1 MSEKHIPSS
10 ASTNGAING
19 TGDAHAHA
27 SDLVSAPAAALPR
40 LDVGKLMT
48 GVRLV
53 VIGGTGFV
61 GKVFWLMLLDRY
73 PQVGKIYLLVR
84 STKELTS
91 EERFWN
97 VIVKN
102 EAFKPLRDTYGD
114 GLEAFL
120 RDRVIPI
127 DGDVGQPLCGVSE
140 SVLKSIEG
148 TIDVVVNVAGI
159 VDFNPPL
166 DEALDAN
173 AFGSQNLIALTRR
186 IKGDRDI
193 KLMHTSTCYVAG
205 RRKGPIDEVD
215 PRTFPFPRA
224 SELGPELWDPNR
236 EIDECLDII
245 REAKHRADDA
255 FRQSEFAEKARA
267 NLTKRG
273 EPTYGDALESE
284 VSRVKRKYL
293 DTRLIAAGKDRAVH
307 WGWPNIYTYTKSIG
321 EQVIAASGLP
331 CTIVRPGCCEATL
344 EFPFPG
350 WNEGISTSAPH
361 TYLIMKGHMT
371 IPSSEAPLDLIP
383 TDLVTAGMIM
393 SLAELIEGTHKPVYQ
408 YGIAD
413 VNPASIVRL
422 GELIGLYRRKHFQK
436 KGGSGGA
443 ALLNLAQS
451 RFEPLFIS
459 PKQFEMSSS
468 PAISAGARGLAKL
481 LRGVPAFAPAA
492 KTLESVADGEDR
504 IADLLRLFVP
514 FTAEANGPFTAANT
528 RAAYARLSPA
538 DQKKLRWNPEELDYA
553 DWMMN
558 TQLPAFEKWVMP
570 QMDKKVNKGMKPLRA
585 HPTLVHLV
593 DAMAERHGLSVALGH
608 LETDGFSRVTFDD
621 VKARSIAA
629 GARLQA
635 AGVLPGHTVML
646 MAQNHPDWGITA
658 FGVMRAGAAV
668 VPVDPAMDAQGV
680 ARILEESGAHAIVWD
695 EDSKKKHGH
704 ERTTGSRP
712 VFDLH
717 ELTAIEG
724 APELS
729 PVPIASSDIAS
740 VLFTSGTTGTP
751 KGVRLTHGN
760 FTSLA
765 AQLAPLFPL
774 RPGDRVL
781 SVLPLHHTF
790 EFTCGLILPLSRGA
804 RVVYLDSFTG
814 ERLSRAL
821 ELGKVTAMV
830 GVPALWQLIE
840 RRILARAKERGKV
853 VENVMNLGADLNRA
867 LGRTVGV
874 DVGKLLFGQVHDAL
888 GGNVKYLIS
897 GGAALPKETQKRFAG
912 WGLPLFEGY
921 GLTEAGPVLT
931 VTEPGKGLPG
941 VVGRAIPGV
950 ELKISEPDGDGVG
963 EVLARGP
970 NVMAGYTDPEAT
982 ARTLDKD
989 GWLHTGDLG
998 RLDSKGRLSLAG
1010 RSDDVI
1016 IGPAG
1021 ENIYPDDLEALIGV
1035 VPGVN
1040 ELAIVRVSVDGAQRI
1055 ACLAVPEAT
1064 DEDRATRNERTQA
1077 ELRTAF
1083 ERLPYGK
1090 RPAIVHLYENKLP
1103 RTATR
1108 KVKRPEVTEILTR
1121 LIGASAKAPLDGQ
1134 TNPVRVAISLVRHR
1148 PVESIASG
1156 ATLLGDLSFD
1166 SLSLSELLVALEARY
1181 GTIDSDALQ
1190 ACATV
1195 ADVEV
1200 LVGLTRESLPPPPSV
1215 VAVPVSVTGTGR
1227 SRIESGDDGERIVLP
1242 VPLQEAGKRFIGAL
1256 QDAFYG
1262 QLMSARV
1269 YGRAHI
1275 PQNRNTIVVA
1285 NHASH
1290 LDMGFVRHALGA
1302 YGEDIVSLA
1311 AQDYFFDK
1319 SPLRR
1324 AFFENLTNL
1333 QAIDRTKGLR
1343 ASERQAA
1350 EILKQGKTMLI
1361 FPEGTRSPDGDV
1373 HEFKP
1378 LVGHLALTYGVDILP
1393 VYLSGTREAMP
1404 KGSRLPTRRDLTARI
1419 GLPLTVAEMR
1429 RISQGMTPADASR
1442 EASRLAYEAIVALR
1456 AGDVLDTRTIAPR
1469 KTKGPMLPATNASAA
1484 PGVEAPAPVL
1494 PAVKKKDHPLVTLF
1508 TELGTK
1514 FKPGSTVKPIS
1525 FYFTLGGDPQAKWT
1539 VRVDAER
1546 CDIRPGK
1553 PDGDAADCVLK
1564 TTPEIFEKIVRE
1576 AYIPGAAEFLSGAV
1590 KSNDIEL
1597 LLTFQKVFA
1606 LG

>member
-1 MSEKHIPSS
+1 MDERHTSE
-10 ASTNGAING
+10 T
-19 TGDAHAHA
+19 AHA
-27 SDLVSAPAAALPR
+27 SPGHVNGAHAVAAPAELAL
-40 LDVGKLMT
+40 LDVARLTK

-53 VIGGTGFV
+53 VLGGTGFV
-61 GKVFWLMLLDRY
+61 GKVFWLMLLARY
-73 PQVGKIYLLVR
+73 PDVGKIYLLVR

-102 EAFKPLRDTYGD
+102 EAFRPLREAHGD
-114 GLEAFL
+114 GFVDFL
-120 RDRVIPI
+120 REKVVPI
-127 DGDVGQPLCGVSE
+127 DGDVGAPFCGVSE
-140 SVLKSIEG
+140 EVMASIEG
-148 TIDVVVNVAGI
+148 TIDVVVNVAGV

-186 IKGDRDI
+186 IKGGRDI
-193 KLMHTSTCYVAG
+193 KLLHTSTCYVAG
-205 RRKGPIDEVD
+205 RRKGPIAEVD

-224 SELGPELWDPNR
+224 AELGSGLWDPNR
-236 EIDECLDII
+236 EIEECLDII

-255 FRQSEFAEKARA
+255 FRQSEFAEKAKQ
-267 NLTKRG
+267 NLARRG
-273 EPTYGDALESE
+273 EPTYGAAFDAE
-284 VSRVKRKYL
+284 VQRVKRKYL
-293 DTRLIAAGKDRAVH
+293 DVRLIAAGKDRAVH

-331 CTIVRPGCCEATL
+331 FTIARPACCEATL
-344 EFPFPG
+344 EFPFTS

-393 SLAELIEGTHKPVYQ
+393 SLAELLEGTHKPVYQ
-408 YGIAD
+408 YAMSD
-413 VNPASIVRL
+413 VNRASIIRL

-436 KGGSGGA
+436 KSSGN
-443 ALLNLAQS
+443 ALLNMAQS
-451 RFEPLFIS
+451 RLEPIFIS
-459 PKQFEMSSS
+459 PEQFEMSSS
-468 PAISAGARGLAKL
+468 PAIAAGAKGLAKL
-481 LRGVPAFAPAA
+481 VRGVPGLAP
-492 KTLESVADGEDR
+492 VAENLKKVAEGEER

-514 FTAEANGPFTAANT
+514 FTAEVNGPFTAANT
-528 RAAYARLSPA
+528 RAAFARLAPD
-538 DQKKLRWNPEELDYA
+538 DQAKLRWNPEELDYA

-558 TQLPAFEKWVMP
+558 VQLPAFERWVMP
-570 QMDKKVNKGMKPLRA
+570 QMDAKVQREKKPLRP

-593 DAMAERHGLSVALGH
+593 DAMAERHGLAVALGQ
-608 LETDGFSRVTFDD
+608 LEADGFSRVTFGD
-621 VKARSIAA
+621 VRDRSIAVA
-629 GARLQA
+629 GRLQA
-635 AGVLPGHTVML
+635 AGIKHGDTVLV

-658 FGVMRAGAAV
+658 FGVTRAGGAI

-680 ARILEESGAHAIVWD
+680 ARILGESGARAIVWD
-695 EDSKKKHGH
+695 EESRKKHGAAA
-704 ERTTGSRP
+704 GDRP
-712 VFDLH
+712 TFDLH
-717 ELTAIEG
+717 AITALEG
-724 APELS
+724 APPAT
-729 PVPIASSDIAS
+729 PVDVAPSDIAS

-751 KGVRLTHGN
+751 KGVKLTHGN

-765 AQLAPLFPL
+765 AQIAPIFPL
-774 RPGDRVL
+774 RAGDRVL

-804 RVVYLDSFTG
+804 RVLYLDSVSG
-814 ERLSRAL
+814 ERLAHAL

-840 RRILARAKERGKV
+840 RRILARAKERGQA
-853 VENVMNLGADLNRA
+853 VETAMNLGADLNRS
-867 LGRTVGV
+867 LGRTLGV

-931 VTEPGKGLPG
+931 VTEPGKAVPG

-950 ELKISEPDGDGVG
+950 ELKIHEPDADGVG

-970 NVMAGYTDPEAT
+970 NVMAGYTDSEAT
-982 ARTLDKD
+982 ARTLDKG

-998 RLDSKGRLSLAG
+998 KLDSKGRLSLAG
-1010 RSDDVI
+1010 RLDDVI

-1021 ENIYPDDLEALIGV
+1021 ENIHPDDLEALIGE
-1035 VPGVN
+1035 VPGVS
-1040 ELAIVRVSVDGAQRI
+1040 ELAVVRLVVDGVQRI

-1064 DEDRATRNERTQA
+1064 DEERAARNERVRA
-1077 ELRTAF
+1077 ELRASF
-1083 ERLPYGK
+1083 EKLPFGK
-1090 RPAIVHLYENKLP
+1090 RPAIVHLQDAKLP

-1108 KVKRPEVTEILTR
+1108 KVKRPEVAEIVSKLAAAT
-1121 LIGASAKAPLDGQ
+1121 ATAAPDGQ
-1134 TNPVRVAISLVRHR
+1134 TNPVRVAISQVRQR
-1148 PVESIASG
+1148 PVESITAS
-1156 ATLLGDLSFD
+1156 ATLLGDLAFD

-1181 GTIDSDALQ
+1181 GTIDGDALQ

-1195 ADVEV
+1195 ADVEA
-1200 LVGLTRESLPPPPSV
+1200 LVGVTRESLLPPAPG
-1215 VAVPVSVTGTGR
+1215 ATVPDR
-1227 SRIESGDDGERIVLP
+1227 ARIDAGADEERIVLP
-1242 VPLQEAGKRFIGAL
+1242 VPLQEAGKRLIGAL

-1269 YGRAHI
+1269 FGRAHI

-1319 SPLRR
+1319 SPVRR

-1333 QAIDRTKGLR
+1333 QALDRTKGLR

-1378 LVGHLALTYGVDILP
+1378 LVGHLSLTYGVDILP

-1404 KGSRLPTRRDLTARI
+1404 KGARLPTRRDISARI
-1419 GLPLTVAEMR
+1419 GLPLTVAELK
-1429 RISQGMTPADASR
+1429 RISRGMTPADAAR
-1442 EASRLAYEAIVALR
+1442 EASRLAYEAILALR
-1456 AGDVLDTRTIAPR
+1456 AGDILDTRTIAPR
-1469 KTKGPMLPATNASAA
+1469 KATTEATGAPLPTAA
-1484 PGVEAPAPVL
+1484 PL
-1494 PAVKKKDHPLVTLF
+1494 PAVKKKEHPLVTLF

-1525 FYFTLGGDPQAKWT
+1525 WYFTLGGDAQAKWT

-1564 TTPEIFEKIVRE
+1564 TSPEIFERIVRE
-1576 AYIPGAAEFLSGAV
+1576 AYVPGPAEFLSGAV

-1597 LLTFQKVFA
+1597 LLTFQKVFE

>member
-1 MSEKHIPSS
+1 MEKHKNGVNGVAAPLP
-10 ASTNGAING
+10 ASPPFEGEENV
-19 TGDAHAHA
+19 AHGELGQA
-27 SDLVSAPAAALPR
+27 PR
-40 LDVGKLMT
+40 LEVEKLLR
-48 GVRLV
+48 GVRLM
-53 VIGGTGFV
+53 ILGGTGFL

-73 PQVGKIYLLVR
+73 PDVGKIYLLVR

-97 VIVKN
+97 VIVQN
-102 EAFKPLRDTYGD
+102 EAFRPLRETHGD
-114 GLEAFL
+114 GFLAFL
-120 RDRVIPI
+120 REKVVPI
-127 DGDVGQPLCGVSE
+127 DGDVGRPCCGVSE
-140 SVLKSIEG
+140 AVMSELAG

-186 IKGDRDI
+186 ISRGTGDRVGDRTV

-205 RRKGPIDEVD
+205 RRKGPILEVD
-215 PRTFPFPRA
+215 PRTVPFPRA
-224 SELGPELWDPNR
+224 AELGGHLWDPDR
-236 EIDECLDII
+236 EIEECLDII
-245 REAKHRADDA
+245 RQAKHRADDA
-255 FRQSEFAEKARA
+255 FRQSEFAEKAKE
-267 NLTKRG
+267 NLGRRG
-273 EPTYGDALESE
+273 EPTYGDAFAAE
-284 VSRVKRKYL
+284 VARVKRKYL
-293 DTRLIAAGKDRAVH
+293 DARLIEAGKDRAVH

-321 EQVIAASGLP
+321 EQVIAASGIP

-344 EFPFPG
+344 RFPFPG

-371 IPSSEAPLDLIP
+371 IAGSEDPLDLIP

-393 SLAELIEGTHKPVYQ
+393 SLAELVEGTHKPVYQ

-422 GELIGLYRRKHFQK
+422 GELMGLYKRKHFQRK
-436 KGGSGGA
+436 KGGN
-443 ALLNLAQS
+443 ALLNMAQS
-451 RFEPLFIS
+451 RMEPVFVS
-459 PKQFEMSSS
+459 PQQFELASS
-468 PAISAGARGLAKL
+468 PAISRGAKGLAKL
-481 LRGVPAFAPAA
+481 FRGVPALAPFASSLQ
-492 KTLESVADGEDR
+492 KIGEGEDR
-504 IADLLRLFVP
+504 IADLMRLFVP
-514 FTAEANGPFTAANT
+514 FTAATNGPFTAANT

-538 DQKKLRWNPEELDYA
+538 DQDKLRWNPEELDYA

-558 TQLPAFEKWVMP
+558 VQLPAFERWVLP
-570 QMDKKVNKGMKPLRA
+570 LMDAKVKRATKPLRS

-593 DAMAERHGLSVALGH
+593 DAMAERHGMTVAMGR
-608 LETDGFSRVTFDD
+608 LETDGFSRVTFAD
-621 VKARSIAA
+621 VKARSIAVA
-629 GARLQA
+629 GRLQA
-635 AGVLPGHTVML
+635 EGIGPGDTVVLIAANQPE
-646 MAQNHPDWGITA
+646 WGITA
-658 FGVMRAGAAV
+658 FGIGRAGAAV
-668 VPVDPAMDAQGV
+668 VPVDPAMDAAGL
-680 ARILEESGAHAIVWD
+680 ARILGESRARAVVWD
-695 EDSKKKHGH
+695 AEAAKKHGDAAG
-704 ERTTGSRP
+704 ERT

-717 ELTAIEG
+717 ALTAAEG
-724 APELS
+724 APVAT
-729 PVPIASSDIAS
+729 PVDVKPSDIAS

-751 KGVRLTHGN
+751 KGVKLTHAN

-804 RVVYLDSFTG
+804 RVAYLDGFTG
-814 ERLSRAL
+814 DHLARAL

-840 RRILARAKERGKV
+840 RRVLARAKERGAV
-853 VENVMNLGADLNRA
+853 IEGAMNLGGDLNRM
-867 LGRTVGV
+867 LGRTIGV

-931 VTEPGKGLPG
+931 VTEKGKAQAG

-950 ELKISEPDGDGVG
+950 ELKIHEPDGEGVG

-970 NVMAGYTDPEAT
+970 NVMAGYTDPAAT
-982 ARTLDKD
+982 ARTIDGD

-998 RLDSKGRLSLAG
+998 RLDAKGRLSLAG

-1016 IGPAG
+1016 VGVGG
-1021 ENIYPDDLEALIGV
+1021 ENVYPDDLEALIGP
-1035 VPGVN
+1035 VPHVS
-1040 ELAIVRVSVDGAQRI
+1040 ELAIVGVKVDGTERI
-1055 ACLAVPEAT
+1055 ACLAVPESG
-1064 DEDRATRNERTQA
+1064 EDDRHVRNERA
-1077 ELRTAF
+1077 REELRTAF
-1083 ERLPYGK
+1083 ARLPYGK
-1090 RPAIVHLYENKLP
+1090 QPAIVHLYDAKLP

-1108 KVKRPEVTEILTR
+1108 KVKRPEVAEILAR
-1121 LIGASAKAPLDGQ
+1121 LIATTTKAPLDGQ
-1134 TNPVRVAISLVRHR
+1134 TNPVRVAISMVRHR
-1148 PVESIASG
+1148 PVETIASG

-1166 SLSLSELLVALEARY
+1166 SLALSELLVALEARY
-1181 GTIDSDALQ
+1181 GTIDADALQ
-1190 ACATV
+1190 ACITV
-1195 ADVEV
+1195 AEVEA
-1200 LVGLTRESLPPPPSV
+1200 LVGVTRESLLPQAPATASDSPR
-1215 VAVPVSVTGTGR
+1215 A
-1227 SRIESGDDGERIVLP
+1227 RIESGDDGERIVLP
-1242 VPLQEAGKRFIGAL
+1242 VPLQEAGKRLIGAL
-1256 QDAFYG
+1256 QDVFYG
-1262 QLMSARV
+1262 QLMSARIF
-1269 YGRAHI
+1269 GRAYI

-1290 LDMGFVRHALGA
+1290 LDMGFVRHALGP

-1350 EILKQGKTMLI
+1350 DILKQGKTMLI
-1361 FPEGTRSPDGDV
+1361 FPEGTRSEDGDV

-1393 VYLSGTREAMP
+1393 IYVSGTREAMP
-1404 KGSRLPTRRDLTARI
+1404 KGARLPTRRDITARI
-1419 GLPLTVAEMR
+1419 GLPLTVAEMKR
-1429 RISQGMTPADASR
+1429 LTQGMTAADASR
-1442 EASRLAYEAIVALR
+1442 ESSRLAYEAILALR
-1456 AGDVLDTRTIAPR
+1456 NKDVLDLTTLRPR
-1469 KTKGPMLPATNASAA
+1469 KAKDD
-1484 PGVEAPAPVL
+1484 APALEV
-1494 PAVKKKDHPLVTLF
+1494 PAPKKKEHPLVSLF

-1514 FKPGSTVKPIS
+1514 FKPGTTVKPIS
-1525 FYFTLGGDPQAKWT
+1525 FYFTLGGDAHAKWT
-1539 VRVDAER
+1539 VRVDSAS

-1553 PDGDAADCVLK
+1553 PDGNAADCVLK

-1576 AYIPGAAEFLSGAV
+1576 AYIPGPAEFLSGAV

-1597 LLTFQKVFA
+1597 LLTFQKVFE